1 MCLVEKYIETQILYT
16 AYVYIYIYICICMRT
31 TQLVK
36 ANSSSRFLQAGLSD
50 IGLCEISPILSFS
63 GRQRPSSQSLAF
75 STESTCERLPSASQG
90 LKAAS
95 LQPDRQTEKQCQTQ
109 ILFLVD

>member
-1 MCLVEKYIETQILYT
+1 
-16 AYVYIYIYICICMRT
+16 MRT

-50 IGLCEISPILSFS
+50 IGICEISPRLSFS